1 MSVARLRRKYNR
13 ARAHHT
19 PRADRILSL
28 LDLHM
33 HAYISHAAVRG
44 VCDEQKQL
52 EAKSVFM
59 QNCYRALLDKSQIL
73 ATYFTHTNIG
83 I

>member
-33 HAYISHAAVRG
+33 HAYISQPMRG

-59 QNCYRALLDKSQIL
+59 QNCERSLSL
-73 ATYFTHTNIG
+73 F
-83 I
+83 